1 MAPLRRNFFLATV
14 TFCVVV
20 VAYFRGCG
28 ELHSAPTTDPDLAEF
43 AAAVRA
49 AVDAR
54 AGEEAGIVL
63 PESGDGSLV
72 IAPLSADSIPPDALL
87 YRMSRLYRYEADVLE
102 AQARGD
108 FDRTER
114 LIQQAMEELA
124 LLMRQPGTTDHPRFR
139 DLFRTLITEYEAHF
153 GMPAD
158 TLVLPRGEIF
168 DLQKEVFAALNEL
181 EGPLLEDVATPAPRQ
196 SSGTVPMTMNRL
208 VKSSIDFLV
217 RTRGEHLDRWL
228 ARSDTYFGMIE
239 KVLAEER
246 VPDELKYLAMIES
259 GLNPRAKSWAQ
270 AVGMWQFMAATAGDY
285 GLEVNS
291 WVDERMDPEKSTRA
305 AARYLKNLHAS
316 FQDWHLALAAYNCGP
331 TRVQQAIAAH
341 RAKSREP
348 ITFWAIYPYLPRET
362 RNYVPTYI
370 AASSVASNP
379 QAYGISRVQSGPVY
393 AYDTVTLRGAHMLSD
408 VARLAGTDVATI
420 RALNPELRR
429 SSTPPLS
436 EGYAIR
442 IPYES
447 HERFTSAYRSNP
459 DESSRRSAVHHV
471 VREGETLSGI
481 AVRFGATVRD
491 IISANGL
498 RSSSIYTGQRL
509 VIPVDGAGL
518 SDLALIDNAP
528 ARVRYAMRRRPEYQ
542 H

>member
-1 MAPLRRNFFLATV
+1 MAPLRRNFFLAAV
-14 TFCVVV
+14 TFCVVA
-20 VAYFRGCG
+20 VAYLSGCG
-28 ELHSAPTTDPDLAEF
+28 ELHSAPTTDPDLAQF

-49 AVDAR
+49 AVEAR
-54 AGEEAGIVL
+54 EGDTAGIVL
-63 PESGDGSLV
+63 PESGD
-72 IAPLSADSIPPDALL
+72 APFLIPSSADSIPPDALL
-87 YRMSRLYRYEADVLE
+87 YRMSRLYRYEADILE
-102 AQARGD
+102 AQAGSD
-108 FDRTER
+108 FDRTEQ
-114 LIQQAMEELA
+114 LIQQAVEELA
-124 LLMRQPGTTDHPRFR
+124 LLMRQPGSTDHPRFR

-153 GMPAD
+153 GVPAD

-168 DLQKEVFAALNEL
+168 DLQKEVFAALNEM
-181 EGPLLEDVATPAPRQ
+181 EGPLLEDVAMPAPRQ
-196 SSGTVPMTMNRL
+196 NSGAVPMTMNRL
-208 VKSSIDFLV
+208 VKSSIDYLV
-217 RTRGEHLDRWL
+217 RTREKHLDRWL

-246 VPDELKYLAMIES
+246 VPDELKYLALVES
-259 GLNPRAKSWAQ
+259 GLNPRAKSSQ
-270 AVGMWQFMAATAGDY
+270 AVGMWQFMAGTAGDY
-285 GLEVNS
+285 GLQVNS

-348 ITFWAIYPYLPRET
+348 VSFWTIYPYLPRET

-379 QAYGISRVQSGPVY
+379 QSYGISRVQSGPVY

-436 EGYAIR
+436 RGYSIR
-442 IPYES
+442 IPYGS
-447 HERFTSAYRSNP
+447 HERFTAAYRSNP
-459 DESSRRSAVHHV
+459 EESSRRSAVHHV

-481 AVRFGATVRD
+481 AVRFGSTVRD
-491 IISANGL
+491 VLSANGL

-518 SDLALIDNAP
+518 SDLALAERAP
-528 ARVRYAMRRRPEYQ
+528 ERVRYGISAGRRDQP
-542 H
+542 